1 MDFQRLENFR
11 YLKKAKEICER
22 QIREAIRSLG
32 ELTGV
37 NLGGTPAGGNR
48 LSVQERAVERLE
60 RLRRMYEYRLE
71 RYQKELIEV
80 EAFIDGIDDVLTQ
93 QVFILRFVKGYRWS
107 KVAMEIGGGNTEDSV
122 RKVCSR
128 YLEKHGD

>member
-60 RLRRMYEYRLE
+60 HLRRMYEYRLE
-71 RYQKELIEV
+71 RYQRELIEV

-93 QVFILRFVKGYRWS
+93 QVFILRFVKGYSWP

>member
-22 QIREAIRSLG
+22 QIREVIRSLG

-48 LSVQERAVERLE
+48 LSVQERAIERLE
-60 RLRRMYEYRLE
+60 HLRRMYEYRLE

>member
-48 LSVQERAVERLE
+48 LSVQERA
-60 RLRRMYEYRLE
+60 M
-71 RYQKELIEV
+71 
-80 EAFIDGIDDVLTQ
+80 
-93 QVFILRFVKGYRWS
+93 
-107 KVAMEIGGGNTEDSV
+107 
-122 RKVCSR
+122 
-128 YLEKHGD
+128 

>member
-128 YLEKHGD
+128 YLEKHGN

>member
-60 RLRRMYEYRLE
+60 HLRRMYEYRLE

-128 YLEKHGD
+128 YLEKHGN

>member
-60 RLRRMYEYRLE
+60 HLRRMYEYRLE

-80 EAFIDGIDDVLTQ
+80 ETFIDGIDNVLTQ

>member
-37 NLGGTPAGGNR
+37 NLGVLRQAETGSAYRKEPLNALNVCAVCMSTGLSGTKR
-48 LSVQERAVERLE
+48 S
-60 RLRRMYEYRLE
+60 
-71 RYQKELIEV
+71 
-80 EAFIDGIDDVLTQ
+80 
-93 QVFILRFVKGYRWS
+93 
-107 KVAMEIGGGNTEDSV
+107 
-122 RKVCSR
+122 
-128 YLEKHGD
+128 

>member
-60 RLRRMYEYRLE
+60 HLRRMYEYRLE

-80 EAFIDGIDDVLTQ
+80 EAFIDGIDNVLTQ

>member
-60 RLRRMYEYRLE
+60 HLRRMYEYRLE

-80 EAFIDGIDDVLTQ
+80 EAFIDGIDNVLTQ

-128 YLEKHGD
+128 YLEKHRN